1 MLFLKIFRPL
11 QKLKIM
17 RTTRKTPT
25 FEIDLTK
32 PIDTK
37 EAKFQTMET
46 DCFGKHWDIGV
57 KECQQCA
64 DRDICGIIYKD
75 LVDKKAS
82 DVEAKLDSKFLDVA
96 DLSALT
102 DEAVLNGIESGVT
115 TTAQLLA
122 GISKLS
128 NCDDLITLSEWTKRW
143 ITEKKLVYTKNGLV
157 WKR

>member
-1 MLFLKIFRPL
+1 
-11 QKLKIM
+11 M

-25 FEIDLTK
+25 FEIDFTK

-37 EAKFQTMET
+37 EEKFNTMET
-46 DCFGKHWDIGV
+46 DCFGKAWDIGV

-75 LVDKKAS
+75 LVDKKAT
-82 DVEAKLDSKFLDVA
+82 DVETKIGSKFLDVA

-115 TTAQLLA
+115 NTSELLVHLA
-122 GISKLS
+122 DLS
-128 NCDDLITLSEWTKRW
+128 NCDDTVTLTEWAKRW